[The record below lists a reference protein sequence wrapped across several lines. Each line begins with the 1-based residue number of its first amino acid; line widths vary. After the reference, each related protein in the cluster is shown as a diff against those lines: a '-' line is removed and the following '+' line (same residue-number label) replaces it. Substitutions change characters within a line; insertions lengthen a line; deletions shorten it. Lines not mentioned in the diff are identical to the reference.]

1 MAEAGISSEDILL
14 AATRYAAELL
24 KWEDQIGTIQ
34 PGKFADIIAVKGN
47 PLEDISS
54 LNRDTIS
61 FIMKDGIVYKNE
73 QN

>member
-14 AATRYAAELL
+14 ATTRYAAELL